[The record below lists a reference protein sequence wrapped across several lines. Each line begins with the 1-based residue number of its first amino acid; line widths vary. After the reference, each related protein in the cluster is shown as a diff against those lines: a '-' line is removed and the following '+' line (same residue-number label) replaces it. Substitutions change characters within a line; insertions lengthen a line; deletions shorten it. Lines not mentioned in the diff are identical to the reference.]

1 MVEQK
6 DLCLTLQQAG
16 LVYLIQAE
24 FDREIR
30 RLHEGEYGEYKTAF
44 LSGGAFH
51 VFLLWLNHDF
61 RESPEALAS
70 QMEGLW
76 VK

>member
-30 RLHEGEYGEYKTAF
+30 RLHEGEYGEYKTA
-44 LSGGAFH
+44 
-51 VFLLWLNHDF
+51 
-61 RESPEALAS
+61 
-70 QMEGLW
+70 
-76 VK
+76 